1 MDISTLDYTLSY
13 LSDTT
18 SCIGH
23 SVYSLNTI
31 FSFISH
37 HYLGSYVVTASSV
50 MVLGGFVMGLGGLL
64 SHDNS
69 ILFSRYGGGYGSYS
83 GGGYRAVE

>member
-1 MDISTLDYTLSY
+1 
-13 LSDTT
+13 
-18 SCIGH
+18 
-23 SVYSLNTI
+23 
-31 FSFISH
+31 
-37 HYLGSYVVTASSV
+37 